1 MLRRLFFS
9 ESDPCQGKL
18 QKNLAFCTHPDV
30 RGFKG
35 QTRYIYMRKGL
46 KVTYGNYACF

>member
-1 MLRRLFFS
+1 MEGQETS
-9 ESDPCQGKL
+9 DSDPHQGKL

-35 QTRYIYMRKGL
+35 QTRVYTRERDYKSRMAII
-46 KVTYGNYACF
+46 ACF